1 MHLLRN
7 PAQAGLK
14 PSLPCV
20 KGGGTACRDGG
31 IVKSDNLHK
40 TIPQS
45 ASLTAPF
52 TQGSL
57 FLFTYGLFFQTRV
70 AHITAEGNITHEVH
84 ITRRRRIEL
93 AHLLYRRC
101 AEGVELGYSL
111 PRRYPHPSPDKRACR
126 SSGGI
131 CEPRHTEF
139 AARGKVCAN

>member
-1 MHLLRN
+1 MHLLRT

-57 FLFTYGLFFQTRV
+57 WHKIILRWIFICFLLIGKAFMEPRLYGGVFVLQKQPSAFLRSVYF
-70 AHITAEGNITHEVH
+70 
-84 ITRRRRIEL
+84 
-93 AHLLYRRC
+93 LLLIFIYFLLIGK
-101 AEGVELGYSL
+101 AFM
-111 PRRYPHPSPDKRACR
+111 
-126 SSGGI
+126 
-131 CEPRHTEF
+131 EPRHYGGVF
-139 AARGKVCAN
+139 VLQ

>member
-1 MHLLRN
+1 MNKNPKNGGYFIFGHSPTCYWRRTSASFIGLSAMHLLRN
-7 PAQAGLK
+7 PAQAVLK

-57 FLFTYGLFFQTRV
+57 
-70 AHITAEGNITHEVH
+70 
-84 ITRRRRIEL
+84 
-93 AHLLYRRC
+93 
-101 AEGVELGYSL
+101 
-111 PRRYPHPSPDKRACR
+111 
-126 SSGGI
+126 
-131 CEPRHTEF
+131 
-139 AARGKVCAN
+139 